1 MTNFPRY
8 ISNRIQN
15 TASQSF
21 SATVTKIG
29 IGSIALGLMV
39 MIIAFGILF
48 GFKDAIRQKLFSITP
63 HIRVAKFSANESY
76 EEYPITKQ
84 TDLYRHY
91 KNIPDIKH
99 LQVSAQ
105 KAGILKTPEEMLGVV
120 MKGISRDFDTTN
132 FHSVMIA
139 GKPIQFNDTTYSKDI
154 LISKII
160 ADKLKLNV
168 GDNAII
174 YFLNAP
180 DRPRKL
186 NVSGIYETGLEEF
199 DKTLIIGDLGL
210 IQKINGWGADS
221 VGAYE
226 IYLKDF
232 DAIQA
237 SSKVVQDKMQP
248 DMKLEKVT
256 DKFMGLF
263 DWLGMLDRNMVIF
276 LTLILFVACFN
287 MISILLVLM
296 MERTPM
302 IGLFKA
308 LGSSNWQ
315 IRKIFLWSGFLMIFK
330 GMVYGNI
337 IGIGFCLIQQHFKLI
352 PLDPANYYM
361 NTVPITMNWG
371 VIILLNLATVSL
383 VLFVL
388 LIPTFVITRIQPI
401 KAIIFKK

>member
-1 MTNFPRY
+1 
-8 ISNRIQN
+8 
-15 TASQSF
+15 
-21 SATVTKIG
+21 
-29 IGSIALGLMV
+29 
-39 MIIAFGILF
+39 
-48 GFKDAIRQKLFSITP
+48 
-63 HIRVAKFSANESY
+63 
-76 EEYPITKQ
+76 
-84 TDLYRHY
+84 
-91 KNIPDIKH
+91 
-99 LQVSAQ
+99 
-105 KAGILKTPEEMLGVV
+105 
-120 MKGISRDFDTTN
+120 
-132 FHSVMIA
+132 
-139 GKPIQFNDTTYSKDI
+139 
-154 LISKII
+154 
-160 ADKLKLNV
+160 
-168 GDNAII
+168 
-174 YFLNAP
+174 
-180 DRPRKL
+180 L

-221 VGAYE
+221 VGSYE

-232 DAIQA
+232 DGIQA

-371 VIILLNLATVSL
+371 VILLLNLATVSL

-388 LIPTFVITRIQPI
+388 LIPTFVITRIHPI